1 MKTIALIAQKGGTGK
16 TTIAAALA
24 VAAHRAGL
32 FTAVIDLDPQASACN
47 WRDRRVRTRPEDS
60 EPAVSDAQAAR
71 LPQALERAR
80 AAGADLIVIDT
91 PARSEQAALAAAQAA
106 DLVIIPC
113 RPQALD
119 LETVPNSL
127 TILKLAGKTAACC
140 AVLNAV
146 PSRGARQDQASAALR
161 KQGLNVLPVMLG
173 ARAAY
178 GDAMAL
184 GQSAQEFEPSGR
196 AAAELAALW
205 DAVAKACELTG
216 SRKSGKMKRPK
227 DILTDSR
234 ESGTASAA

>member
-16 TTIAAALA
+16 TIIAAALA

-80 AAGADLIVIDT
+80 ADLIVIDT

-127 TILKLAGKTAACC
+127 TILKLAGKTTAC

-205 DAVAKACELTG
+205 DAVAKACKLTG
-216 SRKSGKMKRPK
+216 SRKFGKMKRPK

>member
-16 TTIAAALA
+16 TTVAVALA

-47 WRDRRVRTRPEDS
+47 WRDRRVRIRPKDS
-60 EPAVSDAQAAR
+60 EPGVSDAQAAR
-71 LPQALERAR
+71 LPQALDRAR
-80 AAGADLIVIDT
+80 AAGADLILIDT
-91 PARSEQAALAAAQAA
+91 PARSEQAALAAAEQA

-127 TILKLAGKTAACC
+127 KILKLAGNTLAC

-146 PSRGARQDQASAALR
+146 PSRGDRQDQAAAALR
-161 KQGLNVLPVMLG
+161 SEGLNVLPAMLG

-178 GDAMAL
+178 GDAMAI
-184 GQSAQEFEPSGR
+184 GQSAQEYEPSGR
-196 AAAELAALW
+196 AAAELGELW
-205 DAVAKACELTG
+205 AEIARVSGLTRT
-216 SRKSGKMKRPK
+216 RKVSKVQRRK
-227 DILTDSR
+227 DILPS
-234 ESGTASAA
+234 SGEAGKASAA

>member
-80 AAGADLIVIDT
+80 SAGADLIVIDT

-106 DLVIIPC
+106 DLVIIPAAR
-113 RPQALD
+113 RPS
-119 LETVPNSL
+119 T
-127 TILKLAGKTAACC
+127 
-140 AVLNAV
+140 
-146 PSRGARQDQASAALR
+146 LR
-161 KQGLNVLPVMLG
+161 PC
-173 ARAAY
+173 
-178 GDAMAL
+178 
-184 GQSAQEFEPSGR
+184 P
-196 AAAELAALW
+196 
-205 DAVAKACELTG
+205 
-216 SRKSGKMKRPK
+216 
-227 DILTDSR
+227 
-234 ESGTASAA
+234 TASPS

>member
-127 TILKLAGKTAACC
+127 TILKLAGKTAAC

>member
-16 TTIAAALA
+16 TTVAIALA

-47 WRDRRVRTRPEDS
+47 WRDRRVRIRPKDS
-60 EPAVSDAQAAR
+60 EPGVSDAQA
-71 LPQALERAR
+71 
-80 AAGADLIVIDT
+80 
-91 PARSEQAALAAAQAA
+91 ARSEQAALAAVEQA

-127 TILKLAGKTAACC
+127 KILKLAGNTSAC

-146 PSRGARQDQASAALR
+146 PSHGNRQDQAAAALR
-161 KQGLNVLPVMLG
+161 SEGLNVLPAMLG

-178 GDAMAL
+178 GDAMAI
-184 GQSAQEFEPSGR
+184 GQSAQEYEPSGR
-196 AAAELAALW
+196 AAAELGELW
-205 DAVAKACELTG
+205 AEIARASGLTG
-216 SRKSGKMKRPK
+216 IRKALKVQRRK
-227 DILTDSR
+227 DILS
-234 ESGTASAA
+234 SSSKAGKASAT

>member
-32 FTAVIDLDPQASACN
+32 FTAVIDLDPQARACN

-80 AAGADLIVIDT
+80 SAGADLIVIDT

-127 TILKLAGKTAACC
+127 TILKLAGKTAAC
-140 AVLNAV
+140 ALLNAV

-216 SRKSGKMKRPK
+216 SRKSGKTKRQK
-227 DILTDSR
+227 GILTDSQ